1 MLYDVVYFVLCCSLI
16 YWVFVFV
23 FDQGFLITSTSRG
36 LIFQNTPTDPTPDD
50 G

>member
-1 MLYDVVYFVLCCSLI
+1 MLLFILFCSLI
-16 YWVFVFV
+16 YWVFV
-23 FDQGFLITSTSRG
+23 FDQGFLITFTSQG